1 MIDKIKDKLLE
12 HLKNSNLPVIL
23 IGTDNLD
30 GLKESLKVNES
41 DFLVVSDGINEGVIK
56 IQNTRE
62 IIHFLSLKPFN
73 SQEYLPRNF
82 SREKYSEFK
91 LVIIYLA
98 EKMTTEAANNLL
110 KTLEEPPEY
119 ARIILTTKQ
128 EKLILPTIMS
138 RCRKIKVPFEESLTV
153 PENYLSPDEL
163 GKMSVAGKFKWVSE
177 IIESSDLELILTLWQ
192 KYFREKMLA
201 GVDTTK
207 ILKEISVGKDLLL
220 TNISVKLLLENL
232 VLEFSYE
239 K

>member
-1 MIDKIKDKLLE
+1 MIDKITDKILE

-23 IGTDNLD
+23 IGTDNLS
-30 GLKESLKVNES
+30 GLKNSLKVDEG
-41 DFLVVSDGINEGVIK
+41 DFLVVSDGIDEGVIK
-56 IQNTRE
+56 IENTRE
-62 IIHFLSLKPFN
+62 IIRFLSLKPF
-73 SQEYLPRNF
+73 S
-82 SREKYSEFK
+82 SEFK

-119 ARIILTTKQ
+119 ARIILTTNA

-138 RCRKIKVPFEESLTV
+138 RCRKIKVPTMESLTE

-163 GKMSVAGKFKWVSE
+163 VNMSVAGKFEWVSKV
-177 IIESSDLELILTLWQ
+177 IESSDLELILTCWQ
-192 KYFREKMLA
+192 KHFREKMLT

-207 ILKEISVGKDLLL
+207 ILREISQAKDLLL

-232 VLEFSYE
+232 VLEFPYE